1 MSATETTTP
10 RQEYAK
16 AGIGIVAGVFLTLAV
31 ETWALFDFGFIRLRD
46 PQAGEKAVA
55 AAYWDEVYTK
65 IAVNPQED

>member
-1 MSATETTTP
+1 MRAQETTTA

-16 AGIGIVAGVFLTLAV
+16 ASIGIVAGVLLTLAV
-31 ETWALFDFGFIRLRD
+31 ETWALFDMGFIRLKD
-46 PQAGEKAVA
+46 PQAAEKAVA